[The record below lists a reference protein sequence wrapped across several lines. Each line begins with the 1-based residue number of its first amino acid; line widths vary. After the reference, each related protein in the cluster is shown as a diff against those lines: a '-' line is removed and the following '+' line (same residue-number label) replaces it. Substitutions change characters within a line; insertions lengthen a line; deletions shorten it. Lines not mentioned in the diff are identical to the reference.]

1 MRRVMML
8 LYHLWLS
15 PHCRKVRLMLGE
27 KQLPFETRIEKTWDR
42 DEAFLAINPTGEV
55 PVLVDED
62 GNRVCGSQPICKYLD
77 EMYGDQPLIGT
88 GAVMRAEV
96 RRLIDWFDIKFHQEV
111 GINLVEEKIM
121 KRFLGMGEPS

>member
-1 MRRVMML
+1 MML

-62 GNRVCGSQPICKYLD
+62 GNRV
-77 EMYGDQPLIGT
+77 
-88 GAVMRAEV
+88 
-96 RRLIDWFDIKFHQEV
+96 
-111 GINLVEEKIM
+111 
-121 KRFLGMGEPS
+121 